1 MPILPDAVYSAA
13 SMAVSGKTLI
23 IASSGAPY
31 GNYPRARVLAPDLF
45 SNYVLA
51 EVVSGKPVISDL
63 PGAARV
69 EAAMVAAGKRL
80 VLDSSGTDY
89 GHLHRVG
96 RYVIPCVT
104 FIAEG
109 LLETGPAAAEVGF
122 GFIPVTGTVYEAAAQ
137 PADEESSGGPLKVIF
152 QAPPVALEQANGF
165 QAFVGLYEEPPV
177 ATESAT
183 GTLSPNGVFETAPT
197 ATEVGSGLTYANIPA
212 KPGVTQ
218 VLIEVAPHFEQDHN
232 PPKVVVTQDAVEWS
246 FHPPNTIFE
255 TQACV
260 EVLVHRP
267 DLVFATQT
275 CIEVAYKPLRTTV
288 KARYKRF
295 LPAPK

>member
-1 MPILPDAVYSAA
+1 MPILPDAVYITAA
-13 SMAVSGKTLI
+13 MASCGKTLV
-23 IASSGAPY
+23 IASSGAAY
-31 GNYPRARVLAPDLF
+31 GNCPGARVKAPDLF
-45 SNYVLA
+45 SNYALA
-51 EVVSGKPVISDL
+51 EVVSVNPVTSEL

-69 EAAMVAAGKRL
+69 EAAMVVAGKKL

-89 GHLHRVG
+89 GRLHRIG
-96 RYVIPCVT
+96 RYVIPTVT
-104 FIAEG
+104 FVAEG
-109 LLETGPAAAEVGF
+109 LLETGPAATEVGF
-122 GFIPVTGTVYEAAAQ
+122 GVVPVTGTVYEAAQ
-137 PADEESSGGPLKVIF
+137 PGDEESGGGPLKVIF
-152 QAPPVALEQANGF
+152 EAPPVALEQANGF

-197 ATEVGSGLTYANIPA
+197 ATEVASGLTYANVPA

-232 PPKVVVTQDAVEWS
+232 PPNVVVTQNTVEWS

-255 TQACV
+255 TQVCI
-260 EVLVHRP
+260 EVSVHPP
-267 DLVFATQT
+267 DLVFASQT

-295 LPAPK
+295 LPAQR